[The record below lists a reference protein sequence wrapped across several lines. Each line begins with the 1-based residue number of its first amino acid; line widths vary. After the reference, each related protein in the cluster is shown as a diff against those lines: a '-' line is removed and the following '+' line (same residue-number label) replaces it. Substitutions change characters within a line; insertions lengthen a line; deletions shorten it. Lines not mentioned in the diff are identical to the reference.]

1 MDKSRRIDR
10 ESYELESTEEFG
22 VGSQPLLTEA
32 GHDPFQTRT
41 QRATIRE
48 QVLVVTRR
56 LDDWRRVASSSSL
69 ALFFDPLK
77 RPPPLYSDIHWR
89 FLSYHG
95 VVALH
100 SFPVREPRELISFY
114 LIGRRPSLARVS
126 SGRLFSFF
134 SDSAFCVH
142 GANKMVKCTIHLSRF
157 SNYISR
163 TIDVTSRDRFT
174 LLRRNVTV

>member
-10 ESYELESTEEFG
+10 ESSQIGKTEEFG

-69 ALFFDPLK
+69 ALFSDPLK
-77 RPPPLYSDIHWR
+77 RPPPLYSDIRCR
-89 FLSYHG
+89 FLSYRG

-100 SFPVREPRELISFY
+100 SFPVRELRDLS
-114 LIGRRPSLARVS
+114 LSTLSADGLLSLA
-126 SGRLFSFF
+126 FPQADCFPSFRILR
-134 SDSAFCVH
+134 SAFM
-142 GANKMVKCTIHLSRF
+142 APIKR
-157 SNYISR
+157 
-163 TIDVTSRDRFT
+163 
-174 LLRRNVTV
+174 